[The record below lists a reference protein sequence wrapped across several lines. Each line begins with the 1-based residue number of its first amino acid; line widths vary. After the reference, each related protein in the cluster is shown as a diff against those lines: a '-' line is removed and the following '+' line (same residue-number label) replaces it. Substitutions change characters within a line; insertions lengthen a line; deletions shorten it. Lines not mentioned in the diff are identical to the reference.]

1 MAPKCGTSSAGMTAH
16 HSHQD
21 LTVSAIGKLVRFVRE
36 HLHWFAIL
44 LWAITIIVALAPLL

>member
-1 MAPKCGTSSAGMTAH
+1 MTAH

-21 LTVSAIGKLVRFVRE
+21 LTVTAIGKLVRFVRG

-44 LWAITIIVALAPLL
+44 LWAITIIVALVPLL